1 MEDRIIKPGQHFL
14 VLKYNTTI
22 EPQCIELHQ
31 EIIKKD
37 GFCWFGKVG
46 KYPSKIILE
55 KVLSE
60 DNPIL
65 ILFAKNKAHIC
76 SLEGVSFSKEKDS
89 VPLYYEEK
97 YIVPDIYFKLRSI
110 EPMDISL
117 VSDAVVCS
125 SGKKL
130 KDSLF
135 RTMAS
140 FTLYQMAGERESLPT
155 GKTVIIPDNDS
166 ANNKECKYQTAGKCG
181 RKGFVNYKYECER
194 PSSCS
199 GCVK

>member
-1 MEDRIIKPGQHFL
+1 MENTYLKPGQHFL

-22 EPQCIELHQ
+22 EPKCIELHQ
-31 EIIKKD
+31 EVIERN

-46 KYPSKIILE
+46 KYPSKLILE
-55 KVLSE
+55 KVLGE
-60 DNPIL
+60 ENPAM
-65 ILFAKNKAHIC
+65 ILFAKNRAHIC
-76 SLEGVSFSKEKDS
+76 GLEGVSFSKEKEG
-89 VPLYYEEK
+89 VPSYYEEK
-97 YIVPDIYFKLRSI
+97 YIIPDIYFKLKFI
-110 EPMDISL
+110 EPIEIDS
-117 VSDAVVCS
+117 VSNAVVCS

-140 FTLYQMAGERESLPT
+140 FTLYQMDGDKEEAAE
-155 GKTVIIPDNDS
+155 KIVIIPENDKV
-166 ANNKECKYQTAGKCG
+166 ATQDCKYQTNGKCG

-194 PSSCS
+194 PNNCS